1 MTVGV
6 LGHPVERRYQLTPPP
21 SRFYLVHFSGELL
34 LDALANADMVRTESH
49 IPQKVDALARR
60 EHALVPLHQETG
72 TLHAPVDG
80 ITNLPQ
86 FRFRFTQY
94 DAVITIAVEMTHG
107 IPVLQIM
114 VQIHRQKQ
122 IAQPLRAAQADTQT
136 FRHQAD
142 KALQHGHELCVLE
155 HPADAIHHKIL
166 LHALVEFGDV
176 KLVTVTRTIRV
187 LGHVTADIRQEVVH
201 TPSLDTGGGG
211 TDETFPQMAVHH
223 RHDGMHGDAVLHR
236 DHLDAAQL
244 AALDDLAFTVVLH
257 AESTGCDL
265 RGQLLQHLG
274 LMREQIAPLA
284 AAFTLA
290 AAKDLPEGSLHVGR
304 LHDLLDNIPNPAHK
318 LLFIAFNTGP
328 SIPRARL
335 LRTVSGLP
343 NPTRHFIFQ
352 FSGPYGPLLLRLAPL
367 GTTVGTS
374 PRCCTPIKIS
384 FRLLFRRE
392 PMFVF
397 VFEESLFA
405 FDIETPP
412 FGFALL
418 LPR

>member
-34 LDALANADMVRTESH
+34 LDALAKADMVRTESH
-49 IPQKVDALARR
+49 ITQKVDALARR

-107 IPVLQIM
+107 VPVLQIM

-122 IAQPLRAAQADTQT
+122 IAQPLRAAQADTQA

-142 KALQHGHELCVLE
+142 EALQHGHELRVLE

-166 LHALVEFGDV
+166 LHALVELGDV

-201 TPSLDTGGGG
+201 PPSLDAGGGG

-223 RHDGMHGDAVLHR
+223 RHDGVHGDAVLHR

-244 AALDDLAFTVVLH
+244 AALDDLALAVVLH
-257 AESTGCDL
+257 AESTGCDP
-265 RGQLLQHLG
+265 RGQFLQHLG
-274 LMREQIAPLA
+274 LMREQVAPLT

-304 LHDLLDNIPNPAHK
+304 LHDLLDDIPNPAHK
-318 LLFIAFNTGP
+318 LLF
-328 SIPRARL
+328 
-335 LRTVSGLP
+335 TV
-343 NPTRHFIFQ
+343 F
-352 FSGPYGPLLLRLAPL
+352 
-367 GTTVGTS
+367 
-374 PRCCTPIKIS
+374 
-384 FRLLFRRE
+384 
-392 PMFVF
+392 
-397 VFEESLFA
+397 
-405 FDIETPP
+405 
-412 FGFALL
+412 
-418 LPR
+418 